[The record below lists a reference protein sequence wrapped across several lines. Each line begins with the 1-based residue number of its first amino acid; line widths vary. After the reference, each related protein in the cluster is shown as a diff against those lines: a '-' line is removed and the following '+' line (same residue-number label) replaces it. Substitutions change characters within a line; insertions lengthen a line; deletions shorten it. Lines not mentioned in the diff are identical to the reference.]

1 MNLLGWPRRRGVRGM
16 EFRPFAQDL
25 KERGARGAD
34 SSSLGTIRICARIQR
49 ELERIEQ
56 FMQTDI
62 DAIID
67 NFELLDDWEDRY
79 RYLIEL
85 GRTLEP
91 LSKEAYSEANKVRGC
106 ASQVWLDTKITHGE
120 AGQKV
125 LIFHGDSDA
134 HIVRGLVALVLA
146 LYSGRGRP
154 RFSNRRRASVRAAR
168 SRSTLNSPTRER
180 PARHGRTHQE
190 RGARRRLRLFARDR
204 ARIRRRTSRA
214 ANSFHE
220 TLSTRARF
228 A

>member
-1 MNLLGWPRRRGVRGM
+1 
-16 EFRPFAQDL
+16 
-25 KERGARGAD
+25 
-34 SSSLGTIRICARIQR
+34 
-49 ELERIEQ
+49 
-56 FMQTDI
+56 MQTDI

-146 LYSGRGRP
+146 LYSGRGAATILETDAAPLFERLGLAQHLTP
-154 RFSNRRRASVRAAR
+154 QRANGLRAMVERIKSEARAA
-168 SRSTLNSPTRER
+168 
-180 PARHGRTHQE
+180 A
-190 RGARRRLRLFARDR
+190 
-204 ARIRRRTSRA
+204 
-214 ANSFHE
+214 
-220 TLSTRARF
+220 
-228 A
+228 